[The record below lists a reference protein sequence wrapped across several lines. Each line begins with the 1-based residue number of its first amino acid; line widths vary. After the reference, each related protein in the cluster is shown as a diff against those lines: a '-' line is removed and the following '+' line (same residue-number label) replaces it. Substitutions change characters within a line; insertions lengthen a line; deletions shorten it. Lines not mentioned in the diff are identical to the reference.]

1 MLNTTAL
8 DNLLLKLT
16 VVKEI
21 TTICDN
27 RLKQEMELSIDT
39 RDVTRIEEVIRL
51 RNKVGKE
58 LGTLVS
64 SVCNNTQYNLRTT
77 KITVNG
83 YFSEVKIE
91 APLIIEADTEDSY
104 W

>member
-1 MLNTTAL
+1 
-8 DNLLLKLT
+8 
-16 VVKEI
+16 
-21 TTICDN
+21 
-27 RLKQEMELSIDT
+27 MELSIDA
-39 RDVTRIEEVIRL
+39 RDVSRIEEIIRL

-64 SVCNNTQYNLRTT
+64 SVCGNIQHNLRTT
-77 KITVNG
+77 KITING

-91 APLIIEADTEDSY
+91 PPLVIEEDPDDGY